1 MASSAKKQLTISKF
15 FAPVKKKGGPQFE
28 TDEEVEISV
37 TIKSNQVTVP
47 LKRTKSSETVSADVS
62 PQAKKARKEEK
73 LSQKS
78 PGSEN
83 GGDQISMTL
92 SPSTKSKLEAFSA
105 GSTKEMETEES
116 FEEEVPPAKQN
127 GIATSS
133 VKNKLDGFR
142 SPKASE
148 DRAST
153 KQPTENSKKGGLMQP
168 LPGMKLTPLEQQVV
182 AIKNKHPDTLL
193 FIECGYK
200 FRFFGNDAE
209 VAAKELNIV
218 AHLDHNFMTASIPT
232 HRLHVHVRRLVAKG
246 HKVGVVKQTETA
258 AIKAA
263 GSNKGAPFVR
273 ELSALYTR
281 STLIGEDVSPAGGV
295 NEVTSEDMAENVTT
309 MLLVLNEEKSS
320 VGKEGTVSISIVAIQ
335 PSTGDIIYDT
345 FEDSSTRSELWCH
358 LDHIQPVEALISENT
373 SSLTVQTITAASIRS
388 EDHIR
393 IERLASE
400 KFDYSEALKA
410 VCEMFEG
417 DEEKVKHISS
427 LPSSVVGCIGAT
439 LEYLS
444 EFKLDRIVKMAGT
457 IQPYSMK
464 KHHMRLSG
472 PTLRNLEVLANA
484 ADGGVKGSLFWA
496 LDKTQTKFGSRLL
509 RRWIVQPLLN
519 IEEIEERQDMIE
531 EIMNSDSHVYTT
543 LKNVLYKLPDFERAL
558 TTIFHKKCSPHE
570 FSIAVNGLSLVHTK
584 ISRVSGN
591 LADTVRVP
599 AMRNL
604 IQEVLDGLSTVEPYA
619 NNINEASAK
628 EGKKTTLFKSYSDFP
643 KVIEKQ
649 DAIKSVE
656 KELDDLRSDVC
667 KVLRLPGFKYT
678 TVSGLEYLVEVK
690 NAQIKAVPKTWNK
703 VNMTKA
709 CCRFRPPEVEKLF
722 TRLQIL
728 REELQAECHSAW
740 LKVLDSFSER
750 YQQHRQAVRS
760 LATLDVLI
768 ALANVAR
775 SQGFCRPK
783 IHASDN
789 EDSVFLRISGGKHP
803 VISQLK
809 YGEEQYVSNDTD
821 LKGDGQRVMLVTGP
835 NMGGKSCYMRQVA
848 LIALMSQIGSY
859 VPADS
864 VEMSVLDAIY
874 TRMGSVDEIYSG
886 RSTFMVEVEETAE
899 IMREATSRS
908 LVILDELGRGTS
920 THDGV
925 AIAMAS
931 LDYFLNQ
938 VKCLTIFVTHYL
950 PLTEFEVLYP
960 ENVGNFHMSFLVNEE
975 DVDEVEV
982 VTFLYQLT
990 AGSAGQSYGLN
1001 VARLAK
1007 IPNPV
1012 LKKAFEKSRELAKV
1026 CGMKRRGKEMF
1037 QKLCNSKESLKSL
1050 MQELVSTEI

>member
-1 MASSAKKQLTISKF
+1 MSSSAKKQLTISKF
-15 FAPVKKKGGPQFE
+15 FAPVRKKGGPDFE
-28 TDEEVEISV
+28 TDEDVEI
-37 TIKSNQVTVP
+37 KNKHSNQATAP
-47 LKRTKSSETVSADVS
+47 LKRTKSIDIANVDLS
-62 PQAKKARKEEK
+62 PKSKKARKNEEEI
-73 LSQKS
+73 QKS
-78 PGSEN
+78 PGIEN
-83 GGDQISMTL
+83 NENQTWTSL
-92 SPSTKSKLEAFSA
+92 SPTKRKLEAFSA
-105 GSTKEMETEES
+105 GSGKGVNMEES
-116 FEEEVPPAKQN
+116 DQEEMPVNINN
-127 GIATSS
+127 GTSTSS
-133 VKNKLDGFR
+133 VKNRLEGFR

-148 DRAST
+148 GRTITS
-153 KQPTENSKKGGLMQP
+153 QPSENSNKVGQMEP

-182 AIKNKHPDTLL
+182 AIKNKYPDTLL

-200 FRFFGNDAE
+200 YRFFGNDAE
-209 VAAKELNIV
+209 TAAKELNIV

-263 GSNKGAPFVR
+263 GSNKNAPFVR

-281 STLIGEDVSPAGGV
+281 STLIGEDVSPSGGV
-295 NEVTSEDMAENVTT
+295 NEVTGDDMTENVTN
-309 MLLVLNEEKSS
+309 MLLVLKEDKSS
-320 VGKEGTVSISIVAIQ
+320 VGKESMTSISIVAIQ

-358 LDHIQPVEALISENT
+358 LDHIQPVEALIAEDT
-373 SSLTVQTITAASIRS
+373 SSLTVQTITGASVRS
-388 EDHIR
+388 EDRIR
-393 IERLASE
+393 IERLTNE
-400 KFDYSEALKA
+400 KFDYSDALRR

-417 DEEKVKHISS
+417 EEGKVKHITS

-439 LEYLS
+439 LEYLK

-464 KHHMRLSG
+464 KHYMRLSG
-472 PTLRNLEVLANA
+472 ATVRNLEVLSNG

-509 RRWIVQPLLN
+509 RRWIVQPLLR

-531 EIMNSDSHVYTT
+531 DIMNSDSPVYTT
-543 LKNVLYKLPDFERAL
+543 LKNILYKLPDFERAL

-570 FSIAVNGLSLVHTK
+570 FWIAVNGLSHVHAK
-584 ISRVSGN
+584 LSRVSGN
-591 LADTVRVP
+591 LTDIVRVP

-604 IQEVLDGLSTVEPYA
+604 IEEVLDGLSDIQEYA
-619 NNINEASAK
+619 SNINESSAK
-628 EGKKTTLFKSYSDFP
+628 EGKKTTLFKSFSRFP
-643 KVIEKQ
+643 KVIQKQ
-649 DAIKSVE
+649 GAIKQIE
-656 KELDDLRSDVC
+656 KELDALRSDIC

-690 NAQIKAVPKTWNK
+690 NAQLKAVPKDWNK
-703 VNMTKA
+703 INTTKA

-722 TRLQIL
+722 TELQIL

-740 LKVLDSFSER
+740 LQVLDSFSEH
-750 YQQHRQAVRS
+750 YQQHRQAVRF
-760 LATLDVLI
+760 LATIDVLI
-768 ALANVAR
+768 ALANVAK
-775 SQGFCRPK
+775 SHGFCRPK
-783 IHASDN
+783 IHASDGEN
-789 EDSVFLRISGGKHP
+789 CGFLHISGGKHP

-809 YGEEQYVSNDTD
+809 YGEEQYVSNDTN

-864 VEMSVLDAIY
+864 VKMSILDAIY
-874 TRMGSVDEIYSG
+874 TRMGAADEIYSG
-886 RSTFMVEVEETAE
+886 RSTFMVEVGETAD
-899 IMREATSRS
+899 IMREATSHS

-931 LDYFLNQ
+931 LDYFLNK

-960 ENVGNFHMSFLVNEE
+960 ECVGNFHMAFLVNEE
-975 DVDEVEV
+975 ELDGVEV

-1007 IPNPV
+1007 IPPPV
-1012 LKKAFEKSRELAKV
+1012 LKRASDKSKELAKI
-1026 CGMKRRGKEMF
+1026 CGMKRKGKEIF
-1037 QKLCNSKESLKSL
+1037 KKFLSTTESPRSL
-1050 MQELVSTEI
+1050 VQELISAEI